1 MNKRIV
7 FLSGTR
13 ADFGKIKSLILALQ
27 NNPGFEP
34 HVFVTGMHLEETYG
48 LTVKEI
54 EKSGIR
60 HIHRF
65 RNTTS
70 EHTMDLTLA
79 KTIEGFS
86 HFVRHIKPD
95 LIVIHGDRVE
105 ALAGAIT
112 GSLNNI
118 LTGHIEGGEVSGT
131 IDDLIRHAVSKMAHA
146 HFVANR
152 EAARRLEQMGE
163 DPASIFIIGSP
174 DLDIMFSNQLPALDE
189 VKRYYEIPFD
199 EYAVLMFHPVTTE
212 VDKMERYAKEVV
224 EAAIESGDQFVVIYP
239 NNDLGSGKILDA
251 YKQFQ
256 ASPHF
261 RILPSMRFEYFLTL
275 LKNARYMLGN
285 SSAGIREAPYY
296 KVPSINVGTRQNRR
310 ASGRSIF
317 NATYDKHDILDKIAQ
332 AKKFKPTAND
342 VDFGRGNSAEL
353 FIQALSGERF
363 WKIPKQKV
371 FKDLF

>member
-1 MNKRIV
+1 LNKRIV

-371 FKDLF
+371 FKDLL

>member
-332 AKKFKPTAND
+332 AKKFKPTAYD

-363 WKIPKQKV
+363 WKISKQKV

>member
-1 MNKRIV
+1 LNKRIV

>member
-332 AKKFKPTAND
+332 AKKFKPTAYD

-363 WKIPKQKV
+363 WKIPKQ
-371 FKDLF
+371 

>member
-371 FKDLF
+371 FKDLL